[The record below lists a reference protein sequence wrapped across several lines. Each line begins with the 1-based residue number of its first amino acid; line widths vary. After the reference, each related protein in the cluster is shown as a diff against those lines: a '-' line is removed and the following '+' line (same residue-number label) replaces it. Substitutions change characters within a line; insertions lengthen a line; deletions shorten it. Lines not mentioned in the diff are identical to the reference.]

1 MMSVRPMSAADSPIG
16 PLPGSTADDVIA
28 STLLLIPDA
37 ALWIAADGRV
47 RAANARAAAMFRGD
61 VVGTAYA
68 ELVGPAGGDGG
79 DGGAGHVDGTGH
91 GTPGRTAGGGARDG
105 ATPGGEIA
113 GRGVGVRLDGIPFA
127 VDARIGDAPG
137 GALCTLREP
146 PPDTVLR
153 LAEQHFDVAFDSA
166 PIGMALFN
174 PDGEYIRANAALGA
188 LLGEEPGALLGRRDQ
203 EFTHPDDR
211 AADVAAAWE
220 ILRGER
226 STHQCEKRFV
236 RGDGTV
242 VWVIAN
248 MAFLRDELGRPISWV
263 GQFQDITERH
273 RAAEDL
279 QEMADRDPLT
289 GLLNRRAFD
298 RELHRHLGADPDGV
312 SGLLVLDLDG
322 FKAINDA
329 HGHRAGD
336 DVLVRCAEGLR
347 EATRSGDL
355 VARLGGDEFSIFV
368 PGVDGP
374 GLAALC
380 SRVED
385 AVRQASGALAVT
397 ASIGAASTSEVGACA
412 DSLLAEADRRMYAVK
427 ASGR

>member
-1 MMSVRPMSAADSPIG
+1 MMSGLSMSAADSPIG

-37 ALWIAADGRV
+37 ALWIDADGRV

-61 VVGTAYA
+61 VVGATYA
-68 ELVGPAGGDGG
+68 ELVGPAGGP
-79 DGGAGHVDGTGH
+79 GAVDPGTADAG
-91 GTPGRTAGGGARDG
+91 PPGGGHDVR
-105 ATPGGEIA
+105 GGSTVEDDA
-113 GRGVGVRLDGIPFA
+113 GRGVGVRLDGVPFA

-137 GALCTLREP
+137 GSLCTLREP

-153 LAEQHFDVAFDSA
+153 LAEQHFDAAFDTA

-174 PDGEYIRANAALGA
+174 PDGEYIRANAALGD
-188 LLGEEPGALLGRRDQ
+188 LLGEDPDALLGRRDQ

-211 AADVAAAWE
+211 EADVTAAWE

-236 RGDGTV
+236 RADGSV

-298 RELHRHLGADPDGV
+298 RELHRHLGAEPDGV

-347 EATRSGDL
+347 DATRSGDL

-368 PGVDGP
+368 PGIDGP

-380 SRVED
+380 ARVVE
-385 AVRQASGALAVT
+385 AVRDASGALAVT
-397 ASIGAASTSEVGACA
+397 ASIGAASTAEVGACA

-427 ASGR
+427 TSGR